1 MISGTVLQEDTEIL
15 NVHAPNNRIAKY
27 LRKISYTT
35 EREILKIH
43 NYSSKYQHYSLYN
56 WWTE

>member
-56 WWTE
+56 